1 MFISV
6 FSSKK
11 LLIATK
17 NKDAFHL
24 HMKYIY
30 TYMKIAQLSC
40 SHIQTRAQSCVYKHR
55 GLHKESEITGIKYMV
70 KVK

>member
-24 HMKYIY
+24 HMKYIDIY
-30 TYMKIAQLSC
+30 ENSTIVMLTHTDPAVEMC
-40 SHIQTRAQSCVYKHR
+40 IQTQRTS
-55 GLHKESEITGIKYMV
+55 
-70 KVK
+70 